1 MEYLFVFAQSHEE
14 FRVPELLSI
23 SELHG
28 FTIGFDRYANVLDMA
43 IKRPFMILML
53 DKEEHAHILAQ
64 RCILIKCVLS
74 IFTDYLLKSC
84 LIRSVHEFYAKGSS
98 YEVLHEQNGRA
109 RPQWERYILDT
120 SFKFYVLGYN
130 FTISQRRQRQ
140 IIESFAYMDFL
151 GKIEMKNPE
160 VSLTVF
166 EECMFSIPL
175 CSVVAQI
182 KLKFAHDHQT
192 RVVGHPMV
200 DCTKMGNSPK
210 STSAG
215 WCVSRTFYLF
225 FS

>member
-28 FTIGFDRYANVLDMA
+28 FSIGFDRYANVLDKA

-64 RCILIKCVLS
+64 RCILIKCVFIIS
-74 IFTDYLLKSC
+74 TNCLLKRC
-84 LIRSVHEFYAKGSS
+84 LVRSVHEFYAEGAS
-98 YEVLHEQNGRA
+98 YEVLHEQNSRA
-109 RPQWERYILDT
+109 RPQWERYIPDT

-160 VSLTVF
+160 VTLTVF
-166 EECMFSIPL
+166 EECMFSIL
-175 CSVVAQI
+175 HVI
-182 KLKFAHDHQT
+182 L
-192 RVVGHPMV
+192 
-200 DCTKMGNSPK
+200 
-210 STSAG
+210 
-215 WCVSRTFYLF
+215 SRDL
-225 FS
+225 S